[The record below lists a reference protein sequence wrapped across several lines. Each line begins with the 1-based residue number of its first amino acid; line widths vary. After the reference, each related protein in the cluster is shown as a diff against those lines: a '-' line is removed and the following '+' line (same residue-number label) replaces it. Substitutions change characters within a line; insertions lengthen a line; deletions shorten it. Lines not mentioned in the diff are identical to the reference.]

1 LKCVRYS
8 NASLLVVL
16 VLIVTFF
23 AGKIDILVNNA
34 GFGLGGYIESVSVD
48 EAKVSKIFNLS

>member
-1 LKCVRYS
+1 
-8 NASLLVVL
+8 
-16 VLIVTFF
+16 LIVTFF